1 MKINSFRRI
10 EYYLRH
16 ALAHWLARMWIR
28 REMMSMKTCDHCH
41 ARRAVHEL
49 TMTYVTPC
57 PVRVCDHCLRDIDG
71 RQIAAQT
78 PIHPMPEI
86 RPPTGAIAAPDS
98 D

>member
-28 REMMSMKTCDHCH
+28 REMM
-41 ARRAVHEL
+41 
-49 TMTYVTPC
+49 TYVTPG
-57 PVRVCDHCLRDIDG
+57 PVRVCDRCLRDVDG

-78 PIHPMPEI
+78 AIHPMPEI